1 MLISPSG
8 VFMRVP
14 ERKQLQPTAVAHTAR
29 AGELRAAKPN
39 PNATPAHSFQP
50 AIKLRRDVA
59 SVAFSLVEGS
69 RKFFS
74 SGCRL
79 MSQPPNRQ
87 SARNRGATGKYIT
100 FDPLPRL

>member
-29 AGELRAAKPN
+29 AVELRPAKPN

-74 SGCRL
+74 GCRL
-79 MSQPPNRQ
+79 ISQPPNWQ
-87 SARNRGATGKYIT
+87 SARNRES
-100 FDPLPRL
+100 LLRNL